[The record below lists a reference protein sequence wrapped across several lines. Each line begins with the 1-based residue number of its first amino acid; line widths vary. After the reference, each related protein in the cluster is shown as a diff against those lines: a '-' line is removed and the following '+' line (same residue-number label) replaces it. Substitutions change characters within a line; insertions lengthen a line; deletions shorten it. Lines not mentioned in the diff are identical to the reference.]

1 MRIIPEPVERPFL
14 PNVPRCQ
21 HLKINGTQC
30 GSPALRHNRFCFF
43 HKRFQEEQIK
53 LNSDRKRRSR
63 ANFILTILEDANAIQ
78 VSLMQIMRLLA
89 SGQLDPKTAGLLLY
103 ALQTASSNLR
113 HTSFEPDEVTD
124 VVIDRDTMDE
134 TCVGC
139 AQWMEADFEDE
150 EEEDGPAAAKPAT
163 EAAAKPQAAPLIP
176 AKDQDNDQDKNKN
189 KDKDKALP
197 EAASTVPV
205 PRLTPA
211 PNSTA
216 ATTPTG
222 DVNMATVRKR
232 IQNLTLDWIFEN
244 ENDPNHVALVK
255 DLLRG
260 NPEERRGPATP
271 QRNPQNRQTQ

>member
-63 ANFILTILEDANAIQ
+63 ANFILPILEDANAIQ

-150 EEEDGPAAAKPAT
+150 EEEEDAPAAAKPAT
-163 EAAAKPQAAPLIP
+163 EPAALIQA
-176 AKDQDNDQDKNKN
+176 ND
-189 KDKDKALP
+189 KDKDEPRP
-197 EAASTVPV
+197 EAAATIGAPSLPH
-205 PRLTPA
+205 TPA
-211 PNSTA
+211 
-216 ATTPTG
+216 G
-222 DVNMATVRKR
+222 DVDMAAVRKQM
-232 IQNLTLDWIFEN
+232 QNLTLDWILES
-244 ENDPNHVALVK
+244 EDDPNHVALVK
-255 DLLRG
+255 ELLGG
-260 NPEERRGPATP
+260 NPGEDRGTVTP
-271 QRNPQNRQTQ
+271 QRNGQNRQTQ